1 MGRLAMV
8 LAAALLC
15 CGLMSGGATAQD
27 SAARKFTEAVAQGLA
42 AKIPTS
48 KIVVTGD
55 LTMSIKMAD
64 GREVTLSVANLY
76 SDYRHD
82 PTSLSAIIDVY
93 AAGLAEKRPPGE
105 PAGLDRT
112 RIVPVVKDRAWLEES
127 QRSVKAKAPTQEFL
141 SEDLNAQLVI
151 LYAED
156 TANRTRYLM
165 AHEYT
170 GDRKE
175 LRTLAVNNLIRLLP
189 QIEMRQDDDVSLL
202 SAGGDYEAS
211 LLLFD
216 SMWSDGQ
223 VKVNGDIVVAI
234 PSKDILLVTGSK
246 NRKGLATMRELT
258 KKLAAESRYR
268 ITEDLFVYRKA
279 DSRNLAGTSRCLI
292 VVWRVGCRALPGFA

>member
-1 MGRLAMV
+1 MGRVALFV
-8 LAAALLC
+8 AAVFFC
-15 CGLMSGGATAQD
+15 CGLMIGGAMAQD
-27 SAARKFTEAVAQGLA
+27 AAARKFTEAVAQGIA

-55 LTMSIKMAD
+55 LTMSIKKAD
-64 GREVTLSVANLY
+64 GGEVTLSVANLY

-82 PTSLSAIIDVY
+82 PANLSKIIDVY
-93 AAGLAEKRPPGE
+93 AAGLTEKRPPG
-105 PAGLDRT
+105 AGLDRT
-112 RIVPVVKDRAWLEES
+112 RIVPVVKDRAWLEDT
-127 QRSVKAKAPTQEFL
+127 QRSIKAQAPTQELL

-151 LYAED
+151 VYAED
-156 TANRTRYLM
+156 TDARMRYLM
-165 AHEYT
+165 AQEYA

-189 QIEMRQDDDVSLL
+189 KIEMHQDDDVSLM

-234 PSKDILLVTGSK
+234 PSKDILLITGSK
-246 NRKGLATMRELT
+246 NRKGLATMREMT
-258 KKLAAESRYR
+258 RKVVAESRYR
-268 ITEDLFVYRKA
+268 ITGDLFVYRKGRFTKFG
-279 DSRNLAGTSRCLI
+279 RN
-292 VVWRVGCRALPGFA
+292 

>member
-1 MGRLAMV
+1 M
-8 LAAALLC
+8 
-15 CGLMSGGATAQD
+15 
-27 SAARKFTEAVAQGLA
+27 
-42 AKIPTS
+42 
-48 KIVVTGD
+48 
-55 LTMSIKMAD
+55 
-64 GREVTLSVANLY
+64 TLSVANLY
-76 SDYRHD
+76 SDYRRD
-82 PTSLSAIIDVY
+82 PASLNAIIDVY
-93 AAGLAEKRPPGE
+93 AAGLTEAKPSGAT
-105 PAGLDRT
+105 AGLDRT
-112 RIVPVVKDRAWLEES
+112 RIVPVIKDRAWLEES
-127 QRSVKAKAPTQEFL
+127 QRSIKAHAPTQEFL

-165 AHEYT
+165 AHEYA

-175 LRTLAVNNLIRLLP
+175 LRTLAVDNLIRLLP
-189 QIEMRQDDDVSLL
+189 KIEMRQDDVSLV

-258 KKLAAESRYR
+258 KKVVAESRYR
-268 ITEDLFVYRKA
+268 ITEDLFVYRKGRFTKFG
-279 DSRNLAGTSRCLI
+279 RN
-292 VVWRVGCRALPGFA
+292 